1 MRYLLG
7 ALAATL
13 LCVPAALAGT
23 QEPPARYDHAH
34 PSLRI
39 LERDYYDVDPIC
51 RVMFPR
57 TRFPLATD
65 THRILGCAGIGDG
78 NRPCWIIVPRSG
90 EGFVSEERRAEI
102 VRHERAHCNG
112 WPSDHPE

>member
-1 MRYLLG
+1 
-7 ALAATL
+7 
-13 LCVPAALAGT
+13 VPAALAGT
-23 QEPPARYDHAH
+23 QEPPARYDHPH

-78 NRPCWIIVPRSG
+78 HRQCWIIVPRSG

-102 VRHERAHCNG
+102 IRHERAHCNG
-112 WPSDHPE
+112 WPSDHPAE